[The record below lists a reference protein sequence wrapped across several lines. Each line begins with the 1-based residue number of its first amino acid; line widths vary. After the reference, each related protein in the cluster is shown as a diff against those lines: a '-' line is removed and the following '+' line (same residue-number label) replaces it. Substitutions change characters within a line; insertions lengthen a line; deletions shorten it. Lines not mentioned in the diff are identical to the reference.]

1 MQETLEYLFFTQK
14 INDQFVDELKKRNLK
29 EGHHWTQELESVH
42 EGLLVKVFEKDD
54 LENWDEL
61 WDELDD
67 LFDELSVQDQDLLE
81 AGEGGVDKSTAG
93 VYIQLKDGS
102 QTIASV
108 KPDVLNR
115 VLDVLSNDEFAEFV
129 DAIAKSVESPDDTAI
144 CKR

>member
-1 MQETLEYLFFTQK
+1 MQEVLEYLFFTPTITEQF
-14 INDQFVDELKKRNLK
+14 INALKERELK
-29 EGHHWTQELESVH
+29 EGQHWTQEVEAVH
-42 EGLLVKVFEKDD
+42 EGLVIKVFETDD

-67 LFDELSVQDQDLLE
+67 LFDDLSAQEQDLLE

-115 VLDVLSNDEFAEFV
+115 VLEVLSNDEFAEFV